1 MSNEKKNI
9 LLVGQG
15 CCSFCT
21 GKKLKSYDGVGE
33 IYAAPGNC
41 IESDIFK
48 NIDIREDDLTGLLK
62 FALENDIDL
71 TIPVTDK
78 AIKTDIVSF
87 FQSNGQ
93 KYFLVHLLML
103 RILHLIKLQE
113 KDFYIKSMH
122 KLLNSEF
129 LINYSRLKTI

>member
-15 CCSFCT
+15 AVVSALA
-21 GKKLKSYDGVGE
+21 KKLKSYDGVGE

-78 AIKTDIVSF
+78 AIKTGISNISQAVSF
-87 FQSNGQ
+87 IRSS
-93 KYFLVHLLML
+93 LV
-103 RILHLIKLQE
+103 
-113 KDFYIKSMH
+113 
-122 KLLNSEF
+122 
-129 LINYSRLKTI
+129 